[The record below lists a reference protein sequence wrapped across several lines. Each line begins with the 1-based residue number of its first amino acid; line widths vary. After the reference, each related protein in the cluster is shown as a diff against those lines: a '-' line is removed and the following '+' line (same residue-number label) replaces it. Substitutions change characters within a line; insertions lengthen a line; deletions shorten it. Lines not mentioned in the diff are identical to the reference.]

1 MKKNNAQTKDERAKL
16 LQSYISRL
24 SEGEDLESVRK
35 DFVENFHSVDAAEI
49 AHAEQQLIAEGAKV
63 SDVQRLCDVHSAL
76 FRGATREEQIAKAE
90 AAVMESIK
98 EKGREAVEKG
108 HPMQVFK
115 AENVHIEGL
124 VKEAQKALSEDIERS
139 SEDLLKQVEALS
151 AVSIHYA
158 RKGDLIYPLLN
169 RKYGFTG
176 PASVMWGVDDEIRDE
191 LNKLG
196 KTNPADPSFRTRLT
210 QVVGRID
217 EMIYKENNILLPLCL
232 KNFSEE
238 DWIRIYYDMP
248 AYDTLLSDGYPIWD
262 KAEAS
267 RAELSTVGGHLAK
280 DVDRKKDLSEAESGR
295 INLGSGHMTAHEI
308 YGVLNTIP
316 MELTFVDKDNTN
328 RFFSNDCS
336 LFKRPDMA
344 IGRDVFSCHP
354 PKIEARVRQ
363 VIQLLREGVQDSV
376 DVWMEKNGRPVLVR
390 YIAVRDDQG
399 EYQGALETV
408 QDMEFARKYFEG
420 KKDA

>member
-1 MKKNNAQTKDERAKL
+1 MKSNNSQTKEERAKL

-35 DFVENFHSVDAAEI
+35 DFVENFHSVDAVEI
-49 AHAEQQLIAEGAKV
+49 AQAEQKLIAQGAKV

-76 FRGATREEQIAKAE
+76 FHGATREEQIAKAE
-90 AAVMESIK
+90 AAVTESIK
-98 EKGREAVEKG
+98 EKGQDILDTG

-115 AENVHIEGL
+115 KENSYIEAL
-124 VKEAQKALSEDIERS
+124 VVEAKNVLSEKSKISYEK
-139 SEDLLKQVEALS
+139 LLMQVEALS

-169 RKYGFTG
+169 KKYGFTG

-191 LNKLG
+191 LNALG
-196 KTNPADPSFRTRLT
+196 KAKLDDSAFITRLN
-210 QVVGRID
+210 QVLDRIN
-217 EMIYKENNILLPLCL
+217 EMIYKENNILFPLCL
-232 KNFSEE
+232 KNFEEE
-238 DWIRIYYDMP
+238 DWIRIYYDMA
-248 AYDTLLSDGYPIWD
+248 AYDSLLPDGYPVWD
-262 KAEAS
+262 KAEAN
-267 RAELSTVGGHLAK
+267 RKELSTVGGRLA
-280 DVDRKKDLSEAESGR
+280 RDLENPKELSESGR
-295 INLGSGHMTAHEI
+295 IRLGSGHMTAHEI
-308 YGVLNTIP
+308 YSVLNTIP

-363 VIQLLREGVQDSV
+363 VIQLLREGGKDSV
-376 DVWMEKNGRPVLVR
+376 DVWIEKNSRPVLIR

-399 EYQGALETV
+399 EYQGVLETV
-408 QDMEFARKYFEG
+408 QDMDFAKKYFEQRM
-420 KKDA
+420 

>member
-1 MKKNNAQTKDERAKL
+1 
-16 LQSYISRL
+16 
-24 SEGEDLESVRK
+24 
-35 DFVENFHSVDAAEI
+35 
-49 AHAEQQLIAEGAKV
+49 
-63 SDVQRLCDVHSAL
+63 
-76 FRGATREEQIAKAE
+76 
-90 AAVMESIK
+90 
-98 EKGREAVEKG
+98 
-108 HPMQVFK
+108 
-115 AENVHIEGL
+115 
-124 VKEAQKALSEDIERS
+124 
-139 SEDLLKQVEALS
+139 
-151 AVSIHYA
+151 
-158 RKGDLIYPLLN
+158 
-169 RKYGFTG
+169 
-176 PASVMWGVDDEIRDE
+176 
-191 LNKLG
+191 
-196 KTNPADPSFRTRLT
+196 
-210 QVVGRID
+210 
-217 EMIYKENNILLPLCL
+217 
-232 KNFSEE
+232 
-238 DWIRIYYDMP
+238 MP

-295 INLGSGHMTAHEI
+295 IYLGSGHMTAHEI
-308 YGVLNTIP
+308 YSVLNTIP

-376 DVWMEKNGRPVLVR
+376 DVWMEKNGRTVLVR

-399 EYQGALETV
+399 EYQGVLETV
-408 QDMEFARKYFEG
+408 QDMEFARKYFEC